1 MYCKNREFRKTKTH
15 AREITISKFKF
26 RISLN
31 QSFGHRNFYFVNIM
45 SPVLLII
52 IAATAIISY
61 IAFSNH
67 AMFEKYKFNVGAIL
81 RNKEYVR
88 LISAGFLHADL
99 MHLLFNMLTL
109 YFFAPIVIEVFGAFG
124 FLLVYFGS
132 ILLGNIFSLY
142 LYKNQSWYSAIG
154 ASGGVSGIL
163 FASIAM
169 IPDLKL
175 YFFFM
180 IPITG
185 YIFGFLYFAYSV
197 YMMLN
202 PKQNDNIGHAA
213 HLGGA
218 FFGLVYAVVLHP
230 ARAIENSVYLVI
242 MALPLIYM
250 AYMVFV
256 KKRIG

>member
-1 MYCKNREFRKTKTH
+1 
-15 AREITISKFKF
+15 
-26 RISLN
+26 
-31 QSFGHRNFYFVNIM
+31 M

-67 AMFEKYKFNVGAIL
+67 ALFEKYKFNVGAIL

-99 MHLLFNMLTL
+99 MHLLFNMMTL
-109 YFFAPIVIEVFGAFG
+109 YFFGPIVIDAFGAFG

-132 ILLGNIFSLY
+132 ILLGNVFSLY

-169 IPDLKL
+169 IPDLGI
-175 YFFFM
+175 YFFF
-180 IPITG
+180 IPIAIPG
-185 YIFGFLYFAYSV
+185 YLFGFALFAYSV

-202 PKQNDNIGHAA
+202 PRQNDNIGHAA

-218 FFGLVYAVVLHP
+218 FFGLVYAVALQP
-230 ARAIENSVYLVI
+230 ERAVQNALYLGI
-242 MALPLIYM
+242 MALPLMYM

-256 KKRIG
+256 KKRVG

>member
-1 MYCKNREFRKTKTH
+1 
-15 AREITISKFKF
+15 
-26 RISLN
+26 
-31 QSFGHRNFYFVNIM
+31 M

-61 IAFSNH
+61 IAFSNREL
-67 AMFEKYKFNVGAIL
+67 FEKYKFNVGAIV
-81 RNKEYVR
+81 RNREYVR

-99 MHLLFNMLTL
+99 MHLLFNMMTL
-109 YFFAPIVIEVFGAFG
+109 YFFGPIVVEAFGAFG
-124 FLLVYFGS
+124 FLIVYFGS
-132 ILLGNIFSLY
+132 ILLGNVFSLY

-169 IPDLKL
+169 IPDLGI
-175 YFFFM
+175 YFFF
-180 IPITG
+180 IPIAIPG
-185 YIFGFLYFAYSV
+185 YIFGFAYFAYSV

-202 PKQNDNIGHAA
+202 PRENDNIGHAA

-218 FFGLVYAVVLHP
+218 FFGLVYAVALQP
-230 ARAIENSVYLVI
+230 ERAIENALFLGI
-242 MALPLIYM
+242 MALPLMYM

-256 KKRIG
+256 KKKIG